1 MNGFSSALAPR
12 IESFLELKRAMGRRY
27 EAAEEQLHR
36 FDRYVAGLDR
46 PPEAVTRELVHGWL
60 TERPDLGPR
69 TQLGR
74 ASVLR
79 QLCIYLAR
87 TDPHTYVPDRA
98 LLPVT
103 LPILRPHIFSEDEVR
118 ALVQAARSWS
128 PHGWKPRPLTF
139 STIVLVLYGTG
150 LRRGE
155 ICRLRFADLDLEA
168 RTLFVHKTKFNK
180 SRLVPFSAG
189 LTEKLHGYLGVR
201 LQRGPTDR
209 HAPLFITRRRQA
221 FRLTTLSGAFHDLVK
236 AAGIVSAPGRRAPC
250 LHGMR
255 HTFAVHRL
263 LRWYREGADLEAM
276 LPVLATYMGH
286 VNPLSTLVYL
296 NATAELLREASR
308 RFERA
313 YGSLVVAPEEIIHE
327 AR

>member
-1 MNGFSSALAPR
+1 MKAFSSPIGSR
-12 IESFLELKRAMGRRY
+12 IASFLELKRAMGRRY
-27 EAAEEQLHR
+27 EAAEAQLRR
-36 FDRYVAGLDR
+36 FDRYVSGFDE

-87 TDPHTYVPDRA
+87 TDPRTYVPDGA

-118 ALVQAARSWS
+118 ALVRVARSWS
-128 PHGWKPRPLTF
+128 PHGWKPRPLIL
-139 STIVLVLYGTG
+139 STMVLVLYGTG

-155 ICRLRFADLDLEA
+155 ICRLRLADLDLQA

-180 SRLVPFSAG
+180 SRLVPFSVG
-189 LTEKLHGYLGVR
+189 LAEKLHDYLVVR
-201 LQRGPTDR
+201 LQHAPTDR

-221 FRLTTLSGAFHDLVK
+221 FRRTALSAAFHALTK

-263 LRWYREGADLEAM
+263 LRWYREGVDLEAM

-313 YGSLVVAPEEIIHE
+313 YGSLVVAPEEIAHE

>member
-1 MNGFSSALAPR
+1 MNGWSSPLGPS
-12 IESFLELKRAMGRRY
+12 IESFLALKRAMGRRY
-27 EAAEEQLHR
+27 EATEKRLR
-36 FDRYVAGLDR
+36 VFDRYVAGLER

-60 TERPDLGPR
+60 TERPSQGPR

-74 ASVLR
+74 VSVLR

-87 TDPHTYVPDRA
+87 TDPRTYVPDRS
-98 LLPVT
+98 LLPIT
-103 LPILRPHIFSEDEVR
+103 LPVLRPHIFSEDEVR
-118 ALVQAARSWS
+118 TLVRVARSWS
-128 PHGWKPRPLTF
+128 PHGWKPRPLVL
-139 STIVLVLYGTG
+139 STMVLVLYGTG

-155 ICRLRFADLDLEA
+155 ICRLRFADLDLDA
-168 RTLFVHKTKFNK
+168 RTFFVHKTKFNK
-180 SRLVPFSAG
+180 SRLVPFSAD
-189 LTEKLHGYLGVR
+189 LAQQIHGYLDVR
-201 LQRGPTDR
+201 RQQSPTDR

-221 FRLTTLSGAFHDLVK
+221 YGPSKLSGTFHELVK

-255 HTFAVHRL
+255 HTYAVHRL

-286 VNPLSTLVYL
+286 VNPLSTMVYL

-313 YGSLVVAPEEIIHE
+313 YGSLVVAPEEIAHE

>member
-1 MNGFSSALAPR
+1 MKAFSSPLGSR

-27 EAAEEQLHR
+27 EAAEKQLR
-36 FDRYVAGLDR
+36 LFDRYAATLD
-46 PPEAVTRELVHGWL
+46 PPVEVVTREIVHGWL
-60 TERPDLGPR
+60 TERSNLGPR

-79 QLCIYLAR
+79 QFCTYLSR
-87 TDPHTYVPDRA
+87 TDSRTYIPDRA

-103 LPILRPHIFSEDEVR
+103 LPVLRPHIFSEDEVR
-118 ALVQAARSWS
+118 ALVRVARSWS
-128 PHGWKPRPLTF
+128 SHGWKPRPLTL
-139 STIVLVLYGTG
+139 STMVLVLYGTG

-180 SRLVPFSAG
+180 SRLVPFSVG
-189 LTEKLHGYLGVR
+189 LTEQLHRYLGVR
-201 LQRGPTDR
+201 LQHSPIDR
-209 HAPLFITRRRQA
+209 HAPLFITRHRRA
-221 FRLTTLSGAFHDLVK
+221 FWLTTLSGAFHALVK
-236 AAGIVSAPGRRAPC
+236 ATGIVSAPDRRAPC